1 MLVKVWLEPLAPA
14 HLLKAELV
22 PDLDTT
28 TIHLATEGS
37 PAAEGLPLHVSSP
50 LCLVLTPLRLVSFFM
65 HPVYRWDSL
74 PSITQA
80 A

>member
-1 MLVKVWLEPLAPA
+1 MKVWLEPLAPA

-28 TIHLATEGS
+28 TVHLATEGS

-50 LCLVLTPLRLVSFFM
+50 LCLVSTRSCLVSFFL
-65 HPVYRWDSL
+65 HPVYRWDSM